1 MTGPQESIAD
11 KERMQYLILLAA
23 ACSRDEEDLL
33 DFHLAHHLGYDV
45 YVQRFAHFDD
55 LVRVERLRRG
65 IGSSAGPLSL
75 AQRQELAKDRA
86 TALLLDSL
94 SACQRHQYK
103 DHRYFDVIG
112 GESGKRYRIWHR
124 TMQNIEELG
133 AQGERRCIWCVHPA
147 DVPLCDVLLAQ
158 KIALESFERDALRIA
173 NGYSDWPTRC
183 GDDIP
188 AIRMAV
194 LAPYRALAGSILP
207 GRRRRDKRAWRCG
220 WDALKELS
228 FRGT

>member
-158 KIALESFERDALRIA
+158 KTALESFERDTLRIA

-183 GDDIP
+183 GTDIP
-188 AIRMAV
+188 EIRMAV
-194 LAPYRALAGSILP
+194 LAPYRAMADSILP
-207 GRRRRDKRAWRCG
+207 GRKRRDKRPWRCG
-220 WDALKELS
+220 WDALEKLS
-228 FRGT
+228 LRGT

>member
-1 MTGPQESIAD
+1 
-11 KERMQYLILLAA
+11 
-23 ACSRDEEDLL
+23 
-33 DFHLAHHLGYDV
+33 
-45 YVQRFAHFDD
+45 
-55 LVRVERLRRG
+55 
-65 IGSSAGPLSL
+65 
-75 AQRQELAKDRA
+75 
-86 TALLLDSL
+86 
-94 SACQRHQYK
+94 
-103 DHRYFDVIG
+103 
-112 GESGKRYRIWHR
+112 
-124 TMQNIEELG
+124 MQNIEELG

-194 LAPYRALAGSILP
+194 LAPYRAMADSILP
-207 GRRRRDKRAWRCG
+207 ERKRRDKRPWRCG

-228 FRGT
+228 LRGT